1 MSIPE
6 DIDGLDKVAYEQG
19 RDPIDWATQ
28 KSRDYIDAHLEI
40 WGGRLKDPSYFPGYC
55 IPLTTEALARRI
67 VGGLMDAG
75 WTPPSL
81 GNGGEDHREAEAS

>member
-28 KSRDYIDAHLEI
+28 KTVSFIDAHVDVSVA
-40 WGGRLKDPSYFPGYC
+40 RLSNPAAFPGYC
-55 IPLTTEALARRI
+55 IPLTFEALARRI
-67 VGGLMDAG
+67 VGGLLDAG
-75 WTPPSL
+75 WTPPVIDDDRQGPS
-81 GNGGEDHREAEAS
+81 

>member
-28 KSRDYIDAHLEI
+28 KTVSFIDAHI
-40 WGGRLKDPSYFPGYC
+40 DVSVARLTNPAAFPGYC
-55 IPLTTEALARRI
+55 IPLTFDALARRI
-67 VGGLMDAG
+67 VGGLLDAG
-75 WTPPSL
+75 WTPPAL
-81 GNGGEDHREAEAS
+81 GDEERTA